1 MKNKI
6 VNIALKNDLKQILK
20 NPTKFGEVRK
30 GEVSGFSIEIEEK
43 DPQSFSSY
51 TYYENE
57 KLRDADFEELQSLI
71 KESNVAK

>member
-20 NPTKFGEVRK
+20 DPTKYGEVRK
-30 GEVSGFSIEIEEK
+30 GDVSGFSIEVEEK
-43 DPQSFSSY
+43 DPHSFSSY

-57 KLRDADFEELQSLI
+57 KLRDEDFEELQTLI
-71 KESNVAK
+71 KENNVAE

>member
-6 VNIALKNDLKQILK
+6 VNIALKNDVKEILK
-20 NPTKFGEVRK
+20 NTNKIASVTK

-43 DPQSFSSY
+43 EPQSFSSY

-57 KLRDADFEELQSLI
+57 KLRDADFDELQTLI
-71 KESNVAK
+71 KENNEKN

>member
-6 VNIALKNDLKQILK
+6 VNIALKNDLKNFLK
-20 NPTKFGEVRK
+20 NPNNIGEVRK
-30 GEVSGFSIEIEEK
+30 GEVSGASIEVEEK

-57 KLRDADFEELQSLI
+57 KLRDADFEELQTLI
-71 KESNVAK
+71 KENNVAE

>member
-6 VNIALKNDLKQILK
+6 VNIALKNDLKGILE
-20 NPTKFGEVRK
+20 NTSNVASVTK

-43 DPQSFSSY
+43 EPQSFSSY

-57 KLRDADFEELQSLI
+57 KLRDADFDELQTLI
-71 KESNVAK
+71 KENNEKN